1 MFISWSFWANARN
14 NYGRVNLPEITFLAK
29 TQSYWVFFV
38 EKFFK
43 KPKKNLDLF
52 FLLARFFLFEESKH
66 EKNL

>member
-14 NYGRVNLPEITFLAK
+14 NYGGVILPEITLLAK
-29 TQSYWVFFV
+29 TQFHWVFLSKNFL
-38 EKFFK
+38 K
-43 KPKKNLDLF
+43 KPEKNLDLF